1 MRLHLLKKLQCIGT
15 RFAQSPKK
23 TKERKKKEKKDEIC
37 SLVLT
42 PKKHINIL
50 HYISL
55 WYSAA
60 SEKHMQRPIGL
71 AIKQVYFSHL
81 RAIHESR
88 MNMYSDQLKAI
99 YPTLP
104 IDKKRTTNQID
115 QDLLSERISKA
126 ITSIQVTINC
136 IDRFTC
142 LQRWKISSYLTETDG
157 GDTLVTNYFH
167 HHSAKGEIHLSLS
180 LITNYYHKQK
190 HSHTYVALLCLPY
203 PSFPRAAQLFSKL
216 GIIYAPYLV
225 LDVAQNNKS

>member
-1 MRLHLLKKLQCIGT
+1 VRLHLLKKLQCIGT

-142 LQRWKISSYLTETDG
+142 LQRWKISSYLSLFGWLVVDG
-157 GDTLVTNYFH
+157 WCWFVLREEYCWLVAGGWFVVREIYCWLVADKP
-167 HHSAKGEIHLSLS
+167 SEQGGEIHLSQTTF
-180 LITNYYHKQK
+180 ITTQQRERY
-190 HSHTYVALLCLPY
+190 TCLCL
-203 PSFPRAAQLFSKL
+203 
-216 GIIYAPYLV
+216 
-225 LDVAQNNKS
+225 